1 MEKMKKTLIFL
12 SLLAMTMGF
21 VACSNNDDFTE
32 QIEVPQNTKM
42 TIVASLDATTRTS
55 LGSDGLVKWSEG
67 DKIVL
72 TQSGVVG
79 DKGKEFTLVSGAGT
93 TQATFEGNVLA
104 NGNYKAY
111 YGIGTDLILSGAQ
124 TYVADNVKDAPMYA
138 TVSVTD
144 GKTAPVKFKNLCG
157 ILELT
162 LKKSVFEKVR
172 SIIIASSQSLS
183 GQLSVSG
190 SGDAI
195 SSTLGTGATKTIV
208 LDCGENGVALT
219 ESGVKFNIIM
229 PENNYTGVGIQIFA
243 TDGSVC
249 TKTLKSTSVLPITR
263 SEITPTSF
271 TATTDETEAHEA
283 IDLGLPSGKK
293 WAFMNI
299 GAQSKASES
308 GNYYAWGEIAPKS
321 NYTLST
327 YKWGSTAT
335 AHTKYNSTD
344 GKTRLDLTD
353 DVAVMNWGG
362 KWHIP
367 TIDDWNELKNNC
379 YVVYTNSYNSTG
391 VKGYIFY
398 KPQVEADRGKFY
410 NGSSNTY
417 KSAKTYNSEDIT
429 TTSGGIFGIGGTTKT
444 EQANPHIFLPIVSY
458 YDGQN
463 LFNAGGSNQYAY
475 YWSADRMT
483 VSNAKLFRGESASKN
498 ALVTTSSL
506 GRYYGLPIRAVR
518 DADPAP
524 AN

>member
-12 SLLAMTMGF
+12 SLLAMAMGF

-32 QIEVPQNTKM
+32 QTEVPQNTKM

-79 DKGKEFTLVSGAGT
+79 GKGKEFTLVSGAGT
-93 TQATFEGNVLA
+93 TQATFEGDVLA

-144 GKTAPVKFKNLCG
+144 GKTAPVQFKNLCG

-183 GQLSVSG
+183 GTLSVSG

-195 SSTLGTGATKTIV
+195 SSTLGTGATNTIV

-229 PENNYTGVGIQIFA
+229 PQNDYTGVGIQIFA

-249 TKTLKSTSVLPITR
+249 TKKLKSTSVLPITR

-271 TATTDETEAHEA
+271 TATTDEQESHEY
-283 IDLGLPSGKK
+283 IGLGLPSGKK
-293 WAFMNI
+293 WALLNI
-299 GAQSKASES
+299 GAQKEASES

-321 NYTLST
+321 NYTKDT
-327 YKWGSTAT
+327 YKWGSNAN
-335 AHTKYNSTD
+335 APTKYNSTD

-379 YVVYTNSYNSTG
+379 HIEYVGNYNNSG
-391 VKGYIFY
+391 KRGYIVY
-398 KPQVEADRGKFY
+398 LAKY
-410 NGSSNTY
+410 NDKGTYSN
-417 KSAKTYNSEDIT
+417 
-429 TTSGGIFGIGGTTKT
+429 TTSGSKYSSTETVERSGGFFGIGGTTKT
-444 EQANPHIFLPIVSY
+444 TQADAHIFLPIVSY
-458 YDGQN
+458 YEGYS
-463 LFNAGGSNQYAY
+463 LVNAGGSNQYAY
-475 YWSADRMT
+475 YWSADRYT
-483 VSNAKLFRGESASKN
+483 SVSNARLFRGDGASKN
-498 ALVTTSSL
+498 AIVTTSSL
-506 GRYYGLPIRAVR
+506 GRYYGMPIRAVR

-524 AN
+524 SN